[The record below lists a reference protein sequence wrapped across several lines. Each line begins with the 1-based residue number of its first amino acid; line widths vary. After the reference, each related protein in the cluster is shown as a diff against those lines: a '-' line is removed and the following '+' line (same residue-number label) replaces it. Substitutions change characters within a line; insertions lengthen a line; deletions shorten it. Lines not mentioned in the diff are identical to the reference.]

1 MTELKKSL
9 GGVQFFSIG
18 FGGIVGV
25 GWIVYMGLW
34 FTQAGPMGTVLAFLT
49 GGLLMA
55 LVGLCYAEIG
65 AMYPVAGGEAVY
77 AYGAFGR
84 IASFTVGWALVLMM
98 TAVVPYVS
106 VGLAW
111 ILDALVPGI
120 GGPVLYSWRG
130 QPIHAL
136 GLAIALV
143 WTALLGWIN
152 YRGIQG
158 AAKFQDWL
166 TYGKI
171 LISILFF
178 AAGIFG
184 GSTANLEPMF
194 VTAKDGSIWGGF
206 IGVLATTPWFFGGFN
221 EIPQVMEERAEGTS
235 SRTLGLIVVLSILAA
250 ATFYALAALAAG
262 MVGPWQQIVA
272 QDLPVAAAFRM
283 AFGSEWLARVVLVAG
298 LFGIVTVGNGASIGA
313 TRLLF
318 ALGRA
323 RMITPAFTKLHPA
336 YGSPV
341 TAIVFVTVFGL
352 AGDFLG
358 RSGIAPIVN
367 VGSAAACLAY
377 LLTSLGVWKLRRT
390 EPDRIRPYRIPAGGV
405 VSVLAAVG
413 SVFLMGSSIRQQ
425 WLDAKGGIPIEWAVM
440 AVWAAIG
447 VVMYRAAAPARA
459 GLTEAAQR
467 RTIMGEG

>member
-1 MTELKKSL
+1 MADLKKSL

-18 FGGIVGV
+18 FGGVVGV

-34 FTQAGPMGTVLAFLT
+34 FTQAGPVGTTLAFLV

-77 AYGAFGR
+77 AYGTFGR
-84 IASFTVGWALVLMM
+84 IASFAVGWALVLMM
-98 TAVVPYVS
+98 AAVVPYVS

-120 GGPVLYSWRG
+120 GGPVLYTWRG

-136 GLAIALV
+136 GLLIALV
-143 WTALLGWIN
+143 WTVWLGVLN
-152 YRGIQG
+152 YRGIHG

-171 LISILFF
+171 AISVLFF
-178 AAGIFG
+178 GAGIFG

-194 VTAKDGSIWGGF
+194 VLAKDGTIWGGF
-206 IGVLATTPWFFGGFN
+206 IAVLATTPWFFGGFN

-235 SRTLGLIVVLSILAA
+235 SRTLGLIIVLCILAA
-250 ATFYALAALAAG
+250 AAYYAVAALAAG
-262 MVGPWQQIVA
+262 MVGPWQQMVS
-272 QDLPVAAAFRM
+272 QELPVAAAFRM

-298 LFGIVTVGNGASIGA
+298 LFGIVTVGNGASIGS

-323 RMITPAFTKLHPA
+323 RMISPAFTKLHPA

-341 TAIVFVTVFGL
+341 TAIVFVTLFGL

-358 RSGIAPIVN
+358 RSGIAPIVS
-367 VGSAAACLAY
+367 VGSTAACLAY
-377 LLTSLGVWKLRRT
+377 LFTSLGVWKLRRT
-390 EPDRIRPYRIPAGGV
+390 QPDRPRPYRIPVGGL
-405 VSVLAAVG
+405 VSLLAAAG
-413 SVFLMGSSIRQQ
+413 SAFLMFSSIRQQ
-425 WLDAKGGIPIEWAVM
+425 WIEARGGFPLEWAVM

-447 VVMYRAAAPARA
+447 IAMYRAAGPARA
-459 GLTEAAQR
+459 GLTEEEQR
-467 RTIMGEG
+467 RTIMGGL